1 MRHLARAPRELADRR
16 VYTRRGRY
24 ISIFLRAGSERM
36 RRKRERGKE
45 EKEMRKNILDGEYYR
60 VRVFV
65 EIFSLIQPERR
76 YMYSQR
82 QPEFLSRS
90 RVGVCMCVISEYF
103 AASVDI
109 LERLIVLRWIA
120 WKLIY
125 RLLFY
130 REKEERI
137 GIIE

>member
-1 MRHLARAPRELADRR
+1 
-16 VYTRRGRY
+16 
-24 ISIFLRAGSERM
+24 M